1 MIRHGEGISNCQ
13 SLGLAVGSNENWGQG
28 MMGVIRLWWWLHNS
42 IHLRTLHEKEW
53 ILLYVNLKINLLK
66 SNLPSIIYL
75 TSIFIKKK
83 KKLNKKQI
91 KSSTILILL
100 DLTCH
105 CWPTTPSC
113 LSFLKPYFHFLLL
126 KFLCSF
132 QYLWKLVGPQEMDL
146 GHNFIS
152 LHICPQIDNLL
163 TWFTFTQTLLFWAPD
178 PYIQLP
184 TWHFHLLIC
193 LSKK

>member
-1 MIRHGEGISNCQ
+1 MRQGDDGTNLTVVVVIQLYSSQNLTWKRANFTICKF
-13 SLGLAVGSNENWGQG
+13 EN
-28 MMGVIRLWWWLHNS
+28 RL
-42 IHLRTLHEKEW
+42 IKEW
-53 ILLYVNLKINLLK
+53 FTQHYLLDYHL
-66 SNLPSIIYL
+66 Y
-75 TSIFIKKK
+75 

-91 KSSTILILL
+91 KSPTILILL

-132 QYLWKLVGPQEMDL
+132 QYPWNIVGPQEMDL

-152 LHICPQIDNLL
+152 LYIFPQTDNLL

-178 PYIQLP
+178 PYNQPP
-184 TWHFHLLIC
+184 TWHFHFLIC
-193 LSKK
+193 LSKNK